1 MVFMHNKHMKR
12 TNLVLNEDALEQ
24 AKLILGSKTYSEAV
38 NTALQE
44 VIRFKTFQQIDRF
57 ASSGI
62 WDGDLAEIRDDHVPD

>member
-1 MVFMHNKHMKR
+1 MHNKHMKR

-44 VIRFKTFQQIDRF
+44 VIRFRTFQQIDRF

-62 WDGDLAEIRDDHVPD
+62 WDGDLAEVRDDHVSD

>member
-1 MVFMHNKHMKR
+1 MHNKHMKR

-62 WDGDLAEIRDDHVPD
+62 WDGDLAEVRDDHVSD